1 MSSLARRDRSAV
13 PLSEVRERLKRLNQP
28 GIQALSEL
36 SGVPFITLQKI
47 RYGVTKDPGY
57 STVCA
62 FLPHIDPLLAV
73 KAHQSRSYRAELEAV
88 SKAAAG
94 AAPREQGEP

>member
-1 MSSLARRDRSAV
+1 MTAP
-13 PLSEVRERLKRLNQP
+13 PLPKVRQRLKRLNQP
-28 GIQALSEL
+28 GMQALSEV
-36 SGVPFITLQKI
+36 SGIPFITLQKI
-47 RYGVTKDPGY
+47 RYGTTKDPGY

-62 FLPHIDPLLAV
+62 FLPHIGQLLTV
-73 KAHQSRSYRAELEAV
+73 KAHQSRSYRAELEAA